1 MSSNLVNNKISPTI
15 ENSSPHEIGEA
26 AISQVK
32 SPAGTL
38 LQLEKHQITGFVEG
52 SICPF
57 CKNQN
62 IIFRS
67 WRKDYLC
74 GHCFEVFKVVD
85 GNVHHMGNQKDI
97 E

>member
-1 MSSNLVNNKISPTI
+1 MNNQSAI
-15 ENSSPHEIGEA
+15 ENS
-26 AISQVK
+26 K

-38 LQLEKHQITGFVEG
+38 LQLEKHQITGMVAG

-57 CKNQN
+57 CKESR

-74 GHCFEVFKVVD
+74 GECFEVFEIIEGKVYYL
-85 GNVHHMGNQKDI
+85 GNQENLD
-97 E
+97 